1 MLMFDRILVVLLGVR
16 KKLVKRGVS
25 PIVATLLLILIAIA
39 AAAVLYV
46 WVNTLSSSTTQYN
59 PGNVASAI
67 SIDAADL
74 STTTL
79 TAYVRNVGS
88 NVISGVLN
96 VYIYNQTGT
105 LIATGQSGSV
115 TIQPGQVQS
124 ISVTL
129 SITTGN
135 QITQGTTYTVKVV
148 APGGASAVAS
158 VTAHS

>member
-1 MLMFDRILVVLLGVR
+1 FDRILVVLLGVR

-74 STTTL
+74 STNTRTL

>member
-1 MLMFDRILVVLLGVR
+1 MFDRILVVSLGVR

-74 STTTL
+74 STNTL

-124 ISVTL
+124 ISATL

-135 QITQGTTYTVKVV
+135 AITQGTTYTVKVV

>member
-1 MLMFDRILVVLLGVR
+1 MGVR

-74 STTTL
+74 STNTL

-124 ISVTL
+124 ISATL
-129 SITTGN
+129 SFTTGN
-135 QITQGTTYTVKVV
+135 QITSGTTYTVKVV

>member
-1 MLMFDRILVVLLGVR
+1 MGVR

-74 STTTL
+74 STNTL

-115 TIQPGQVQS
+115 TIQPG
-124 ISVTL
+124 
-129 SITTGN
+129 
-135 QITQGTTYTVKVV
+135 
-148 APGGASAVAS
+148 
-158 VTAHS
+158 

>member
-1 MLMFDRILVVLLGVR
+1 MGVR

>member
-1 MLMFDRILVVLLGVR
+1 MGVR

-74 STTTL
+74 STNTL

-124 ISVTL
+124 ISATL

-135 QITQGTTYTVKVV
+135 GISPGTTYTVKVV

>member
-1 MLMFDRILVVLLGVR
+1 MGVR

-46 WVNTLSSSTTQYN
+46 WVNTLSASTTQYN

-74 STTTL
+74 STNTL

-124 ISVTL
+124 ISATL

-135 QITQGTTYTVKVV
+135 QITRGTTYTVKVV

>member
-1 MLMFDRILVVLLGVR
+1 MLIFDRILVVLLGVR

>member
-1 MLMFDRILVVLLGVR
+1 MGVR

-79 TAYVRNVGS
+79 TAYIRNVGS

-124 ISVTL
+124 ISATL
-129 SITTGN
+129 SITTGYG
-135 QITQGTTYTVKVV
+135 ITPGTTYTVKVV

>member
-74 STTTL
+74 NTTTL

-124 ISVTL
+124 ISATL
-129 SITTGN
+129 SITPGN
-135 QITQGTTYTVKVV
+135 AITQGTTYTVKVV

>member
-1 MLMFDRILVVLLGVR
+1 MGVR

-74 STTTL
+74 STNTL

-124 ISVTL
+124 ISATL
-129 SITTGN
+129 SFTTGN
-135 QITQGTTYTVKVV
+135 GISSGTTYTVKVV